1 MIDNTEKIEDDNKAS
16 ENPEIEEI
24 KKWNTKLVTP
34 VIVLFA
40 TSIIA
45 IYSFIKHYPVGDW
58 FVIVCS
64 SVIIF
69 LIIGFIIERMISKFV
84 DINYEKAIAEMEE
97 ARRLEEEA
105 RAAMEAEGG
114 DESGM
119 IQDDNSSEI

>member
-1 MIDNTEKIEDDNKAS
+1 MIDNTEKIDGVENS
-16 ENPEIEEI
+16 EIPELEEI

-40 TSIIA
+40 TSVIA
-45 IYSFIKHYPVGDW
+45 IYAFVKHYPVGDW
-58 FVIVCS
+58 FVIVFS

-69 LIIGFIIERMISKFV
+69 LIIGFIIERMITGFV
-84 DINYEKAIAEMEE
+84 DTNYEKAIAEAEE

-114 DESGM
+114 DESGI
-119 IQDDNSSEI
+119 IQDDSTPQL

>member
-1 MIDNTEKIEDDNKAS
+1 MIDNTEKIDGVENS
-16 ENPEIEEI
+16 EIPELEEI

-40 TSIIA
+40 TSVIA
-45 IYSFIKHYPVGDW
+45 IYAYVKHYPVGDW
-58 FVIVCS
+58 FVIVFS

-69 LIIGFIIERMISKFV
+69 LIIGFIIERMITGFV
-84 DINYEKAIAEMEE
+84 NTNYEKAVAEAEE

-114 DESGM
+114 DESGI
-119 IQDDNSSEI
+119 IQDDSTPQL

>member
-1 MIDNTEKIEDDNKAS
+1 MIDNTEKIEDA
-16 ENPEIEEI
+16 ENAEPIEFEDI

-45 IYSFIKHYPVGDW
+45 IYAFFQHYPVGDW
-58 FVIVCS
+58 FKIVCI
-64 SVIIF
+64 SVVIF
-69 LIIGFIIERMISKFV
+69 LIIGFIFEHMITRFV
-84 DINYEKAIAEMEE
+84 DINYDKAVAEAQE

-114 DESGM
+114 DESG
-119 IQDDNSSEI
+119 ILQDDNAPE